1 MPRTATIRTMT
12 AIVLMLKSY
21 PARAGRTKA
30 RTDRRT
36 RPAVTR
42 SAVLTLAQFGPGSSS
57 LPTAALSA
65 RLRLTARFDSNTG
78 LKDAHTVRDATT
90 APTVG
95 DRPARR
101 QLAPVSRGSVLAGWP
116 TPFNTA
122 QSRSS
127 VCSPPACCSSA

>member
-36 RPAVTR
+36 RPSVTR

-65 RLRLTARFDSNTG
+65 RLRLTARFDSS
-78 LKDAHTVRDATT
+78 RDCA
-90 APTVG
+90 
-95 DRPARR
+95 
-101 QLAPVSRGSVLAGWP
+101 
-116 TPFNTA
+116 
-122 QSRSS
+122 
-127 VCSPPACCSSA
+127 SPESASQC